1 MDVCAGTLTQ
11 NDMQVVRMWIGGS
24 DYSDLN
30 LLQPPQPGQ
39 SNTMVTCAV
48 PICTFSCS
56 SLPHFDLSW
65 FPRVASV
72 LTLPYLQCPFSF
84 CPPASHLLPHPLNPS
99 FSPVHS
105 QLSSHYSL
113 ICLLC
118 PFSAPAWGK
127 KLSQQRLGCPNHI
140 LQLSSV
146 TCFANP
152 TPPAKLIGAVYR
164 QPQITYASRLLDYNF
179 LQACGNGSCDC
190 S

>member
-39 SNTMVTCAV
+39 FNTVLTCAA

-56 SLPHFDLSW
+56 SLPYLFFDLSW

-72 LTLPYLQCPFSF
+72 LTLPHLQFPFSF
-84 CPPASHLLPHPLNPS
+84 CPPASHLLSDPLNPS
-99 FSPVHS
+99 YSPVHS
-105 QLSSHYSL
+105 QFSQFSSHYSL

-118 PFSAPAWGK
+118 PFSAPAWDK
-127 KLSQQRLGCPNHI
+127 KLSQQRLGCPSHI
-140 LQLSSV
+140 LQCSV
-146 TCFANP
+146 SHV
-152 TPPAKLIGAVYR
+152 L
-164 QPQITYASRLLDYNF
+164 QIPHH
-179 LQACGNGSCDC
+179 LQD
-190 S
+190 